1 MAFYTVTDISQAQLI
16 LCTTPDQGQV
26 ISDLLTRSIAA
37 STLTRVLLGQR
48 LASASPRHGGFALDG
63 IGDWPSLAPS
73 WQPGPSHDLAPI
85 SGLVLLFKAHEE
97 REKCT

>member
-1 MAFYTVTDISQAQLI
+1 MAFYTATDISQAQLI

-48 LASASPRHGGFALDG
+48 LASASPGMEGLLWTASGTGRAWLRPGSLDL
-63 IGDWPSLAPS
+63 P
-73 WQPGPSHDLAPI
+73 
-85 SGLVLLFKAHEE
+85 
-97 REKCT
+97 TT